1 MAYMGNLVKGDRVKV
16 TIEAEVKFGSSFGVD
31 LDVGNGIVTLREDTW
46 GGIEFEKIEPPV
58 EVFKPGDTVRDRNA
72 RDYIFTIGRSGYLDH
87 LNALW
92 NPGDHEPFTSK
103 EFERVSLDSGA

>member
-1 MAYMGNLVKGDRVKV
+1 MGNLVKGDRVKV

-58 EVFKPGDTVRDRNA
+58 EVFKPGDVIRFKSDPNLVIALSLDGGYTYVGRTNRGIHARPGGHDRTA
-72 RDYIFTIGRSGYLDH
+72 DSR
-87 LNALW
+87 LW
-92 NPGDHEPFTSK
+92 
-103 EFERVSLDSGA
+103 ERVDL